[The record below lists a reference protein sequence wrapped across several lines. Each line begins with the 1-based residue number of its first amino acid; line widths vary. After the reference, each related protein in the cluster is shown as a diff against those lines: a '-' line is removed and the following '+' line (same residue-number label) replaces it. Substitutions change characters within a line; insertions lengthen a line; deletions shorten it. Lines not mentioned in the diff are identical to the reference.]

1 MLILLS
7 FYLFYATMFGVV
19 VHEVGVEGTS
29 ALYAVVVAVVTIFR
43 GVSASISVL
52 VVDDDECVTVGATV
66 CVVVEV
72 VDRGV
77 AATGVDDAYFVYAS
91 CPSGVQSLSV
101 SRYPGI

>member
-1 MLILLS
+1 
-7 FYLFYATMFGVV
+7 MFGVV

-29 ALYAVVVAVVTIFR
+29 ALYAVVVAVVTIFL

-77 AATGVDDAYFVYAS
+77 AATGVDDAYFVYVS
-91 CPSGVQSLSV
+91 CPS
-101 SRYPGI
+101 

>member
-1 MLILLS
+1 
-7 FYLFYATMFGVV
+7 MFGVV
-19 VHEVGVEGTS
+19 DHEVGVEGTS
-29 ALYAVVVAVVTIFR
+29 ALYAVVVVAVVTIFL

>member
-1 MLILLS
+1 
-7 FYLFYATMFGVV
+7 MFGVV

-29 ALYAVVVAVVTIFR
+29 ALYAVVVVVAVVTIFL